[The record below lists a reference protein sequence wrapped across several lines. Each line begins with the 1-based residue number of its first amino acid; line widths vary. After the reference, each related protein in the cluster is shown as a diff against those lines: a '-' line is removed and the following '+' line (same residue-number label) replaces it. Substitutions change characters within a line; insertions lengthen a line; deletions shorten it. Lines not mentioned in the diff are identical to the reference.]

1 MSFKFRN
8 RDEVRDSV
16 ENEGLEY
23 FITGYCRSD
32 AMPDEELKKSFKSV
46 ENAIAN
52 FKDLI
57 DLDE

>member
-16 ENEGLEY
+16 ENQGLEY

-32 AMPDEELKKSFKSV
+32 AMPDEELKKAFEAV
-46 ENAIAN
+46 ENAIDS
-52 FKDLI
+52 FKELI
-57 DLDE
+57 D